1 MEEIGG
7 IYMKEKTSYLGIR
20 ISPEEKDDIQKA
32 AYREGKKVSKY
43 LLDLHRQAQGK
54 CPCCGQD
61 IPK

>member
-1 MEEIGG
+1 
-7 IYMKEKTSYLGIR
+7 MKEKTSYLGIR